1 MAEYFYKHESEV
13 FDMVNFEWDAD
24 RAKEVLREETTK
36 RVTNQ
41 IALSLLQ
48 NKAPIK
54 LIAESTGLSV
64 EEVEKI
70 AREHQLAI

>member
-1 MAEYFYKHESEV
+1 MENDPFWISFTWDPVRAEQ
-13 FDMVNFEWDAD
+13 
-24 RAKEVLREETTK
+24 VLREETAK

-54 LIAESTGLSV
+54 LIAECTRLSV
-64 EEVEKI
+64 KEVEKI
-70 AREHQLAI
+70 AREHQLAIS